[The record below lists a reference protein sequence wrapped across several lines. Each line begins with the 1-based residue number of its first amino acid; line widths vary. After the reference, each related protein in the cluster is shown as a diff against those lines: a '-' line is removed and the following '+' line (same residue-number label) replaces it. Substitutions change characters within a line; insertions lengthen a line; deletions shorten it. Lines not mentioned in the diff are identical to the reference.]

1 MVEYYPEHS
10 RIKLIKALNKPGE
23 DKMRYED
30 LKQNQ
35 FGVWYNPK
43 DKSYRVKVW
52 TIFTKDNLCKKG
64 EYADELDI
72 EATTPGKAKNIAK
85 VVLEHDYT
93 PELRISKANLCY

>member
-1 MVEYYPEHS
+1 MKY
-10 RIKLIKALNKPGE
+10 K
-23 DKMRYED
+23 D

-43 DKSYRVKVW
+43 DESYGVRVW
-52 TIFTKDNLCKKG
+52 TIFTKDNLCKRG

-85 VVLEHDYT
+85 VVLEHDYM
-93 PELRISKANLCY
+93 PELRISRVEFRY